1 MEKYPY
7 DCNYFTFGGFIM
19 KKSSLFIS
27 TILSVFVLAVL
38 TGAVSA
44 YRAFT
49 VSTVQ
54 SQQTV
59 PVAQAVQDQISP
71 EQAAQLAAQ
80 YWGRNDLYSVESTLV
95 KGMDAYKV
103 TFSSGDVVYISP
115 DGQVLG
121 VFAAPRVAPQNNGLS
136 FQSAQSGFQ
145 SSDDNNG
152 HEDHDDD

>member
-1 MEKYPY
+1 
-7 DCNYFTFGGFIM
+7 M

-27 TILSVFVLAVL
+27 TVLSVFILAVL
-38 TGAVSA
+38 AGAVTA

-54 SQQTV
+54 PPQTV
-59 PVAQAVQDQISP
+59 SVAQAVQDQLSP
-71 EQAAQLAAQ
+71 ETAAQLAAQ

-115 DGQVLG
+115 DGLVLG
-121 VFAAPRVAPQNNGLS
+121 VFAAPRVTPQNNGLS
-136 FQSAQSGFQ
+136 FQSALSGFQ
-145 SSDDNNG
+145 SSDDD
-152 HEDHDDD
+152 HEGDDD